1 MKKQFANKKVLE
13 KAFAEMEREY
23 LGMSEEEYAK
33 RGINIRLYAGMP
45 MKVFRENLV
54 AKGYDIE
61 NLTAD
66 GSGYNLFDIDEL
78 K

>member
-1 MKKQFANKKVLE
+1 MKKQFANKKVFE

-33 RGINIRLYAGMP
+33 RSINIRLYAGMP

-54 AKGYDIE
+54 AKGYGIE